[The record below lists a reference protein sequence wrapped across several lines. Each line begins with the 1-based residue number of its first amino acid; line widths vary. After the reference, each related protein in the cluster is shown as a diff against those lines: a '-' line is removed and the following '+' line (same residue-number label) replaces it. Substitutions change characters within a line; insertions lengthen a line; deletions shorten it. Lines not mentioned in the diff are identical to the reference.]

1 MSGEPL
7 QNRFQIL
14 SLDGGGLKG
23 VFTAAFLAEWERTTG
38 QRAWKSFD
46 LIAGTSTGGIIA
58 LALGLGHAACDI
70 LEFYLENGRSIFPS
84 EALELIGEARQAMG
98 SRYSPGK
105 LEQKLDDFFGDAEL
119 GDSRTRLLIP
129 AYHADVGDIYIF
141 KTAHD
146 SRLRVDYLERMAVVA
161 RATGAAPTY
170 FSPVA
175 LEPGLRLIDGGV
187 WANNPVLLAVTE
199 AIGVLQQPVQTVA
212 ALRVGTTWEARSSQD
227 YPSDPGG
234 AGFRQVGLFTDIM
247 MRGQMLSASG
257 GVGHLLGADRFV
269 DINPVVPAGRYRLDR
284 LADELA
290 GLGRSEFRKWS
301 SDLGEKGFL
310 DYRGAAFEP
319 FYRNEEDDCRGQR
332 KTASS

>member
-1 MSGEPL
+1 MGEDT
-7 QNRFQIL
+7 QHRFQIL

-23 VFTAAFLAEWERTTG
+23 VFTAAFLSEWERTTG
-38 QRAWKSFD
+38 QHAWKSFD

-70 LEFYLENGRSIFPS
+70 LDFYLENGRSIFPT
-84 EALELIGEARQAMG
+84 EPLELLGEARQAKG

-105 LEQKLDDFFGDAEL
+105 LEEKLDDFFGDATL
-119 GDSRTRLLIP
+119 GDSRTRMLIP

-141 KTAHD
+141 KTAHHP
-146 SRLRVDYLERMAVVA
+146 RLRVDYRERMAVVA

-170 FSPVA
+170 FPPVA

-187 WANNPVLLAVTE
+187 WANSPVLLAVTE
-199 AIGVLQQPVQTVA
+199 AMGVLQRPARSVA
-212 ALRVGTTWEARSSQD
+212 ALRVGTTWEARPSRE
-227 YPSDPGG
+227 YPTDPGG
-234 AGFRQVGLFTDIM
+234 TGLRQVALFADIM

-257 GVGHLLGADRFV
+257 GVGHLLGEHRFV
-269 DINPVVPAGRYRLDR
+269 DVNPVVPPGRYRLDR
-284 LADELA
+284 LADDLA

-301 SDLGEKGFL
+301 SDLGEKEFL
-310 DYRGAAFEP
+310 DNRAAGFEP
-319 FYRNEEDDCRGQR
+319 CYRNEKDECRGQR

>member
-1 MSGEPL
+1 MTGNCV
-7 QNRFQIL
+7 QDRFQIL

-38 QRAWKSFD
+38 RRAWESFD

-58 LALGLGHAACDI
+58 LALGLGHSARDI
-70 LEFYLENGRSIFPS
+70 LDFYLENGRSIFPT
-84 EALELIGEARQAMG
+84 EPLELLGDARQAMG
-98 SRYSPGK
+98 SRYRPGK
-105 LEQKLDDFFGDAEL
+105 LEEELSEYFGEAEL

-141 KTAHD
+141 KTAHHPH
-146 SRLRVDYLERMAVVA
+146 LRVDYLERMAVVA

-170 FSPVA
+170 FPPLA

-187 WANNPVLLAVTE
+187 WANNPVLLGVTE
-199 AIGVLQQPVQTVA
+199 AMGVLERPARSVA
-212 ALRVGTTWEARSSQD
+212 ALRVGTTWEAKSSED
-227 YPSDPGG
+227 YPRDPGG
-234 AGFRQVGLFTDIM
+234 TGLRQVALFTDIM

-257 GVGHLLGADRFV
+257 GVGHLLGSERFV
-269 DINPVVPAGRYRLDR
+269 DVNPVVPAGRYRLDH
-284 LADELA
+284 LAEELA

-310 DYRGAAFEP
+310 DYRGAVFEP
-319 FYRNEEDDCRGQR
+319 CYRNAKDEYRGQR
-332 KTASS
+332 KTAAS